1 MRKSWLSLALV
12 SGSALFAQVP
22 EIPFDSAANLLK
34 LPANLHLGEA
44 AGVATNSKGN
54 ILVYARTGEDGAM
67 GGSRFFTHGGSRL
80 FEFDS
85 TGKYLR
91 EIGSGIYGFMFAQA
105 VRVDSADNIWT
116 VDRGAD
122 VVIKFDPAGRFL
134 MAFGRKPESVNPSGD
149 AGGRGGGGGR
159 GGRGVPGQGV
169 AGDNFNR
176 PTDVAWDA
184 AGNIFVSD
192 AYTNARVVKLDKS
205 GRFLK
210 TWGSKGS
217 GAGQFDM
224 PNSIAVDAQG
234 NVYVADLGNRRIQ
247 VFDNDGNFKTQFA
260 DVGAPWAICIS
271 PGATEYLYSSNSNPP
286 DSMDNGEIYKMD
298 LSGKIL
304 GKFGAAGKLAK
315 EFGTV
320 NEIDCRNPNV
330 LYAGELTNWR
340 VQKLTLH
347 P

>member
-1 MRKSWLSLALV
+1 MRKHCFVALALLC
-12 SGSALFAQVP
+12 GSLLSAQVP

-44 AGVATNSKGN
+44 AGVATDSKGN
-54 ILVYARTGEDGAM
+54 ILVYTRTGEDGTM

-91 EIGSGIYGFMFAQA
+91 EIGVGIYGFLFAQS
-105 VRVDSADNIWT
+105 VRVDAQDNIWT

-122 VVIKFDPAGRFL
+122 VVIKFDSAGRFL
-134 MAFGRKPESVNPSGD
+134 MTLGRKPESVDP
-149 AGGRGGGGGR
+149 AGRAGGR

-176 PTDVAWDA
+176 PTDIAWDA

-192 AYTNARVVKLDKS
+192 AYTNARIVKLDKA
-205 GRFLK
+205 GKFIK
-210 TWGSKGS
+210 TWGSKGA
-217 GAGQFDM
+217 GPGQFDM

-234 NVYVADLGNRRIQ
+234 NVYVADLGNKRIQ
-247 VFDNDGNFKTQFA
+247 VFDNDGNFKSQVA
-260 DVGAPWAICIS
+260 EVGAPWAICIS
-271 PGATEYLYSSNSNPP
+271 PGAHQYLYSSNSNPP
-286 DSMDNGEIYKMD
+286 DSMDNGEIYK
-298 LSGKIL
+298 LELNGKVL
-304 GKFGAAGKLAK
+304 GKLGTAGKLPK

-320 NEIDCRNPNV
+320 NELDCRNPNV
-330 LYAGELTNWR
+330 LFAGELTNWR
-340 VQKLTLH
+340 MQKLTLH

>member
-1 MRKSWLSLALV
+1 MQKYWHLLALL
-12 SGSALFAQVP
+12 SGSLLSAQVP
-22 EIPFDSAANLLK
+22 EIAYDSAATLLK
-34 LPANLHLGEA
+34 LPANLYLGEA
-44 AGVATNSKGN
+44 AGVATDSKGN
-54 ILVYARTGEDGAM
+54 ILVYTRTGEEGTM

-80 FEFDS
+80 FEFDP

-91 EIGSGIYGFMFAQA
+91 EMGVGIYGFLFAQS
-105 VRVDSADNIWT
+105 VRVDSQDNIWT

-122 VVIKFDPAGRFL
+122 VVIKFDPNGRFL
-134 MAFGRKPESVNPSGD
+134 MTLGRKPESINPAPTGN
-149 AGGRGGGGGR
+149 GGGR
-159 GGRGVPGQGV
+159 GGRGVPGQGI

-192 AYTNARVVKLDKS
+192 AYTNARIVKMDKT
-205 GRFLK
+205 GKFVK

-217 GAGQFDM
+217 GPGQFDM

-234 NVYVADLGNRRIQ
+234 NVYVADLGNKRIQ
-247 VFDNDGNFKTQFA
+247 VFDNDGSFKSQIG

-271 PGATEYLYSSNSNPP
+271 PGAHQYLYSSNSNPP
-286 DSMDNGEIYKMD
+286 DSMDNGEIYKLE

-304 GKFGAAGKLAK
+304 GKFGTAGKLAK

-330 LYAGELTNWR
+330 LFVGELANWR